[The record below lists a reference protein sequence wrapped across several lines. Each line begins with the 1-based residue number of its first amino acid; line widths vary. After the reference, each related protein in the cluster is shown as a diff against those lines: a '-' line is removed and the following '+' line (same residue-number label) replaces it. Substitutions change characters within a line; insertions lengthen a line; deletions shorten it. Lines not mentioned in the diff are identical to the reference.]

1 MAARFR
7 CGGGK
12 CVTLAQQ
19 GQLSRGQAPPGS
31 PRLLPSLPPSQRP
44 QEHPWFQAIDFEK
57 LLKRE
62 IEMPF
67 KPKVK
72 SETDASNFDAY
83 FTSEAPQVSPTE
95 GGALDPS
102 SDAAFKNFDTV
113 KK

>member
-1 MAARFR
+1 MFHGHDDESLDDWLYGFIRSVLTPK
-7 CGGGK
+7 GLK
-12 CVTLAQQ
+12 YVTEPA
-19 GQLSRGQAPPGS
+19 SK
-31 PRLLPSLPPSQRP
+31 PPSQRP